1 MWSSWALWHQ
11 DPLAS
16 GLIGLERPSV
26 RGAIR
31 TKLCNKHKTLR
42 YGQNFEE
49 RAKLWNTDKTLQ
61 YRHNCAIRTQFCIC
75 HHRQEMCKYMS
86 VCVVSMS
93 WVWVKVCMN
102 VCMLWQ
108 AVVWVC
114 VCMRICVKLLLWYS
128 VGRLDVIGTGDVY
141 VYEYVLMFVYVC
153 VYISMCT
160 YKYVS
165 LFVYA
170 IAMASCG
177 TVGCNRRHEMDNWSN
192 SWGQTYL
199 DLSISN
205 HHQHY
210 KW

>member
-16 GLIGLERPSV
+16 GLIGLGRPSV
-26 RGAIR
+26 LGAIR

-61 YRHNCAIRTQFCIC
+61 YRHNCAIRIQFCIW
-75 HHRQEMCKYMS
+75 HQRQEMCKYMS

-93 WVWVKVCMN
+93 WVWVKVCMK

-114 VCMRICVKLLLWYS
+114 VCRRIYVTLLLWYA
-128 VGRLDVIGTGDVY
+128 VERLGVIGDRRWTTG
-141 VYEYVLMFVYVC
+141 
-153 VYISMCT
+153 
-160 YKYVS
+160 
-165 LFVYA
+165 A
-170 IAMASCG
+170 
-177 TVGCNRRHEMDNWSN
+177 TVGVRPTQIWAIPIITIIIDDNGDDDDN
-192 SWGQTYL
+192 
-199 DLSISN
+199 
-205 HHQHY
+205 
-210 KW
+210 